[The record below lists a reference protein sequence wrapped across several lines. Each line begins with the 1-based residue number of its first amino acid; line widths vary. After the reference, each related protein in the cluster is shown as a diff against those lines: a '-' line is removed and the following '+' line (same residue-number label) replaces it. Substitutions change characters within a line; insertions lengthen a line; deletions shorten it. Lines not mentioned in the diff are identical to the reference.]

1 MMLKRATGVRS
12 RNAGEIASKQLLLTG
27 IFASSAI
34 LSVIPLIWFMAASVK
49 RYQVIFPIYFG
60 GAVISLRGISPKK
73 AIVRWVG
80 AMAGMLILTQ
90 LCVMAI
96 YLQKDAD
103 PRVDRSATRFDA
115 IVDSIPPH
123 SRSL

>member
-49 RYQVIFPIYFG
+49 RYLVIFPIYFD
-60 GAVISLRGISPKK
+60 GACDVSSRDLSKEGDRPLG
-73 AIVRWVG
+73 RRDG
-80 AMAGMLILTQ
+80 GMLI
-90 LCVMAI
+90 
-96 YLQKDAD
+96 
-103 PRVDRSATRFDA
+103 RVSELFKR
-115 IVDSIPPH
+115 I
-123 SRSL
+123 